1 MLASSLDEADA
12 EDGFVGVLLG
22 GVLAGGAA
30 LAESGV
36 LAGVVALE
44 AGLVTF
50 SSALARAALASR
62 SLLVLVGRGVIFI
75 LTAPSLGASGLVS
88 SLAAAGFCSG
98 CGLCLGS
105 LAGPGVVE
113 DAGLVPGWGRGG
125 AALVVVGAVAGLG
138 AGRGAARV
146 TPVLT
151 GLALVSGTAP
161 LPGRAEGL
169 GLAAA
174 AARGTRGL
182 VAGAG
187 AGAALPAAL
196 GVVLVNANVDGGL
209 GDFLAPGAADLT
221 ADLASLATSS
231 VGIFS
236 LSLTSSICGS
246 VAWFS
251 STWGLVSSLF
261 VSFIT
266 LSSEGG

>member
-36 LAGVVALE
+36 RAGVVALE

-75 LTAPSLGASGLVS
+75 LTAPSRGASGLVS

-105 LAGPGVVE
+105 LAGPGAVE
-113 DAGLVPGWGRGG
+113 DMGLVPGWGRGG

-146 TPVLT
+146 MPVLT

-182 VAGAG
+182 AAG

-209 GDFLAPGAADLT
+209 GDFLTPGAADLT
-221 ADLASLATSS
+221 TDLASLATSS
-231 VGIFS
+231 VGTFS

-251 STWGLVSSLF
+251 STLGLVSSLF

-266 LSSEGG
+266 LSFEGG